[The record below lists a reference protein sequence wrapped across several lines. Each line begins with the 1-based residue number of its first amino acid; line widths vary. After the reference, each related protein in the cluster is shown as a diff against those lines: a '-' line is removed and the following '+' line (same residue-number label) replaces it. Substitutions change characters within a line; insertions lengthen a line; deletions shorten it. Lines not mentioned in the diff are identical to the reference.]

1 MIDEIVLYIV
11 SCAPS
16 VASIIT
22 CVVFTLKVLHE
33 ISKIKDTVA
42 QQKEYEELKGMFKR
56 TIEEN
61 YELKQLNKELL
72 EKIDG
77 IKRTNQESKE

>member
-1 MIDEIVLYIV
+1 MISEIVLYIIC
-11 SCAPS
+11 CAPS
-16 VASIIT
+16 LASIIT
-22 CVVFTLKVLHE
+22 CIAFTIKVLVE
-33 ISKIKDTVA
+33 IRKIKDTVA
-42 QQKEYEELKGMFKR
+42 QQREYEELKGMFKR

-77 IKRTNQESKE
+77 IKRTNEESKE

>member
-1 MIDEIVLYIV
+1 MIDEVVLYIV

-16 VASIIT
+16 LASIIT
-22 CVVFTLKVLHE
+22 CIVFTVRVLAE
-33 ISKIKDTVA
+33 IKKIKDTVA
-42 QQKEYEELKGMFKR
+42 QQREYEELKGMFKR

-72 EKIDG
+72 EKLDG
-77 IKRTNQESKE
+77 IKRTNEESKE

>member
-1 MIDEIVLYIV
+1 MIDEVVLYIV

-16 VASIIT
+16 LASIIT
-22 CVVFTLKVLHE
+22 CAIFTIKTLAE
-33 ISKIKDTVA
+33 IRKIKDTVA
-42 QQKEYEELKGMFKR
+42 QQREYEELKDMFKR

-77 IKRTNQESKE
+77 IKRTNEESKE

>member
-1 MIDEIVLYIV
+1 MIDEVVLYIV

-16 VASIIT
+16 LASIIT
-22 CVVFTLKVLHE
+22 CLVFTIRVLAE
-33 ISKIKDTVA
+33 IRKIKDTVA
-42 QQKEYEELKGMFKR
+42 QQRVYEELKGMFKR

-72 EKIDG
+72 EKLDG
-77 IKRTNQESKE
+77 IKRTNEESKK

>member
-1 MIDEIVLYIV
+1 MIDEVVLYIV

-16 VASIIT
+16 LASIIT
-22 CVVFTLKVLHE
+22 CLVFTIKVLAE
-33 ISKIKDTVA
+33 IRKIKDTVA
-42 QQKEYEELKGMFKR
+42 QQREYEELKGMFKR

-77 IKRTNQESKE
+77 IKRTNKESEK